1 MAAEKMPCFLK
12 ETLVILCQ
20 EYDLRWITVIMNLN
34 SILFSGDK
42 KSNEEKENKHVKQGS
57 IVYES
62 TSTNQA
68 ETEGYKHV
76 ARLDEG
82 ISTNQF
88 ETGKYTTQESFA
100 SPNFYH
106 MI

>member
-1 MAAEKMPCFLK
+1 MDHSHNEFKLF
-12 ETLVILCQ
+12 
-20 EYDLRWITVIMNLN
+20 
-34 SILFSGDK
+34 FSGDK
-42 KSNEEKENKHVKQGS
+42 KSKDNEEKEIKHVKQGS

-88 ETGKYTTQESFA
+88 ETGKYIIEYGSSNTTFMS
-100 SPNFYH
+100 
-106 MI
+106 